1 MKKPQTKIEKLS
13 PEQLKA
19 IAPLHAAAAV
29 VAPKAE
35 KAVLND
41 EKNRKKLTTEQTE
54 EELKAL
60 EQAEAEQVAE
70 VAGEPIE
77 LAQAAEAAATDA
89 AAGGAVA
96 AETTSG
102 LVGGAV
108 AGGVGTGAVAGG
120 ALVGAA
126 ALNNGG
132 DDAQPRMLTQFS
144 NENKDKA
151 FNQENVIA
159 EVVNIEATSIDVQTV
174 AAGVT
179 SVSSNTLTSEGV
191 QTQTV
196 SEAVAAETVDMTA
209 TGNVEPMPM
218 DDVSAFGW
226 WPSEGISVGTGKRI
240 IDDARVGSGDI
251 DFSGIHAKEVTLT
264 AEDQVVE
271 FSQITGGSRLV
282 ETTIEP
288 SNETGVY
295 SQEFDLSVNAA
306 NSVNI
311 TAGQVRGESQFI
323 QFGNLNFLAP
333 NVVAKEF
340 SVEANSISSLNV
352 GGAYSVNVARSEDND
367 ASDFATGS
375 SSETL
380 TTEAADEVNITASYI
395 DNAQI
400 LADSVVVLD
409 GSVEGE
415 DGGLYI
421 ESMTIAG
428 SVEVSFSNSGSFG
441 ENNGISSSEEKGENV
456 FQVQGAKEVEI
467 DADYIEQLQILA
479 DSVNVTAN
487 RIDNI
492 SVTGSTESSSSSS
505 SSGTN
510 AYDEDFEEFFN
521 VSRVETE
528 TGTFS
533 VTAASEVTVAVNGET
548 EEKSGAEIEDNIVS
562 LDWNF
567 SSTGINLAAEV
578 VNVTTDGSLFGTSN
592 QFGLPLM
599 GDFDNPYSIS
609 GAYSFTQSSEWVSGE
624 EMPSSS
630 SSSAQTTFEAAESV
644 TLTAMGSIGEL
655 AVAAENFT
663 ATASYFGGLSVDG
676 GRTSSFDFSEDNI
689 VQFGIKGEDNEN
701 VAAADM
707 VTITANGD
715 HDSSINVK
723 ALAGSITT
731 KGSEESWGDSV
742 TVLNAEGQAQEI
754 TIDLGFGEM
763 DRVNFAG
770 VSFEDASYEVDVDTD
785 TVTFT
790 FVDGEVEDVYTLT
803 DVEEF
808 VFNGASYALIENEL
822 IQNNLAAAVG

>member
-13 PEQLKA
+13 PEQLKS

-89 AAGGAVA
+89 AAGGVVA

-102 LVGGAV
+102 LVGGAAV

-120 ALVGAA
+120 ALLGAA
-126 ALNNGG
+126 ALNNNS
-132 DDAQPRMLTQFS
+132 DDTPARTF
-144 NENKDKA
+144 KT
-151 FNQENVIA
+151 FNNPDPTVEFREENVIA
-159 EVVNIEATSIDVQTV
+159 EVVNIDATSIVVTQTV

-179 SVSSNTLTSEGV
+179 SVSSNTLTSESV
-191 QTQTV
+191 ESQTV
-196 SEAVAAETVDMTA
+196 SEVVAAETVDMTA
-209 TGNVEPMPM
+209 TGNVEPMPIEE
-218 DDVSAFGW
+218 VRAFGL
-226 WPSEGISVGTGKRI
+226 WPSQGISVGVNDRNGDDFRVARI
-240 IDDARVGSGDI
+240 DA
-251 DFSGIHAKEVTLT
+251 SGIHAKEVSLT
-264 AEDQVVE
+264 AEDQWVA

-282 ETTIEP
+282 QTTIEP
-288 SNETGVY
+288 STEAGVF
-295 SQEFDLSVNAA
+295 SEEFDLSVNAA
-306 NSVNI
+306 SSVEI
-311 TAGQVRGESQFI
+311 TAGQVQGEDQFI
-323 QFGNLNFLAP
+323 QLENLNFLAP
-333 NVVAKEF
+333 NVVANK
-340 SVEANSISSLNV
+340 VTLEADSISQVNV
-352 GGAYSVNVARSEDND
+352 GGAYSLSASRSNDND
-367 ASDFATGS
+367 LSDFS
-375 SSETL
+375 LNETF
-380 TTEAADEVNITASYI
+380 TIESADEVNISVLG
-395 DNAQI
+395 QI
-400 LADSVVVLD
+400 ERTQVLADSVTVLD
-409 GSVEGE
+409 GAADGE
-415 DGGLYI
+415 DGTLYI
-421 ESMTIAG
+421 GSLTIAG
-428 SVEVSFSNSGSFG
+428 SVAVSFSNANSYSD
-441 ENNGISSSEEKGENV
+441 NDGIWSSEENRESV
-456 FQVQGAKEVEI
+456 FQIQGAKEVDI
-467 DADYIEQLQILA
+467 DAADIDLLQIVA

-487 RIDNI
+487 GLENI
-492 SVTGSTESSSSSS
+492 NVIGATESSASGSNSSN
-505 SSGTN
+505 N
-510 AYDEDFEEFFN
+510 AFRDQ
-521 VSRVETE
+521 TQ
-528 TGTFS
+528 TAMFS
-533 VTAASEVTVAVNGET
+533 VTAASDVMVVVNAEKEKKSLAET
-548 EEKSGAEIEDNIVS
+548 EEKVVS

-624 EMPSSS
+624 EMRSSS
-630 SSSAQTTFEAAESV
+630 GSSAQTTFEAAESV
-644 TLTAMGSIGEL
+644 TLTAMGSIGEIT
-655 AVAAENFT
+655 VAAENFT
-663 ATASYFGGLSVDG
+663 ATASHFGGLSVDG
-676 GRTSSFDFSEDNI
+676 GRTSSFDFSKDKV
-689 VQFGIKGEDNEN
+689 VQVGIEGDKSEN

-731 KGSEESWGDSV
+731 KGSSEFWGDSV

-754 TIDLGFGEM
+754 TIDLGVGDM

-770 VSFEDASYEVDVDTD
+770 VSFEDASYEVDEDTG

-822 IQNNLAAAVG
+822 IQNNLAAVG